1 MSHAETI
8 LSRDLTLNL
17 RLTSHLILSAL
28 NSWLGKKTRSN
39 TPSKQI
45 PRHEAVLHFDES
57 GLLIRS

>member
-57 GLLIRS
+57 GLLMRS